1 MDGNKEIEW
10 NKERIFFS
18 YKKYNSK
25 SNCPKRVKMKTV
37 QEKEDVS
44 TEDASPIV
52 QPIYI
57 DEGEGDILITGD
69 SRWVN
74 VKVREHEED
83 LS

>member
-1 MDGNKEIEW
+1 
-10 NKERIFFS
+10 
-18 YKKYNSK
+18 
-25 SNCPKRVKMKTV
+25 MKTV

-69 SRWVN
+69 SR
-74 VKVREHEED
+74 
-83 LS
+83 